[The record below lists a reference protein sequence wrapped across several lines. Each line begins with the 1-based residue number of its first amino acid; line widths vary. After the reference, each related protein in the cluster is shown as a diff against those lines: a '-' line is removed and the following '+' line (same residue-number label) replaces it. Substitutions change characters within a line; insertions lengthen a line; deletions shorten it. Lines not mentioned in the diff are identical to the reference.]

1 MHVPHCIMNPQDPK
15 NTVGVNYRAPNH
27 RLHFFFFNLIVELPG
42 GKTRSGTE
50 QLPRQSRRT

>member
-27 RLHFFFFNLIVELPG
+27 RLHFFFNLIVELPG

>member
-27 RLHFFFFNLIVELPG
+27 RLHFFFNLIVELPG

-50 QLPRQSRRT
+50 QLPRQSRT